1 MNIPQPLQT
10 VLGDPN
16 VAYLLFVIGIVGV
29 VAEFYHPGTL
39 VPGITGTVALILAF
53 VGFSLLPVNW
63 AGVALILLGV
73 GLLLAEV
80 HTPGVGVLG
89 VGGAVAFVVG
99 SALLFTPLGATGSH
113 AEPVNPWLV
122 ALGTL
127 AVIPFFLVLVRAALR
142 TRKLPVA
149 TGREVLMGREGVAIS
164 DLAPQGTVRVNDED
178 WTAVAEFQPIS
189 AGETVEVIGV
199 EGIMLQVHRPHEW
212 RLPET
217 QPARI
222 PSA

>member
-1 MNIPQPLQT
+1 MSIPQPLQA

-80 HTPGVGVLG
+80 HTPGIGVLG
-89 VGGAVAFVVG
+89 AGGAVAFVAG
-99 SALLFTPLGATGSH
+99 SALLFTPLGATGPR
-113 AEPVNPWLV
+113 AQPVNPWLV
-122 ALGTL
+122 ALGTA

-149 TGREVLMGREGVAIS
+149 TGREALIGKEGVATS
-164 DLAPQGTVRVNDED
+164 DLTPRGTVRVNDED
-178 WTAVAEFQPIS
+178 WTAVAEFQPIA

-199 EGIMLQVHRPHEW
+199 EGITLQVHRPHEW
-212 RLPET
+212 RLADVP
-217 QPARI
+217 QAQI